1 MAKFFV
7 LESPNFC
14 GLTYDS
20 ERSVLGAYVEAVPG
34 AEVGAPD
41 NFDEFFQ
48 FASKDAC
55 FEKALSIDPSYSK
68 NNIYGPLNPQ
78 LVDSSPQQVVGTVN
92 QAVTLF
98 CEFSV
103 PESGVTF
110 SYQWKDPQGS
120 DIPTAT
126 SNIFTFTPKSEAFAG
141 DYTCVVTASGDHNWT
156 GITSFICNV
165 KLTPALSY

>member
-7 LESPNFC
+7 FESPNFC
-14 GLTYDS
+14 GLQYDS
-20 ERSVLGAYVEAVPG
+20 ERSVLGSYIEAVPG
-34 AEVGAPD
+34 AEVAGPD

-68 NNIYGPLNPQ
+68 NNVYGALNPQ
-78 LVDSSPQQVVGTVN
+78 LVASSPEQVVGTVN
-92 QAVTLF
+92 QEVILF

-103 PESGVTF
+103 SEPGVTI

-120 DIPTAT
+120 EIPTAT
-126 SNIFTFTPKSEAFAG
+126 SNVFTFTPKSEAFAG
-141 DYTCVVTASGDHNWT
+141 MYTCIATASGDHSWT
-156 GITSFICNV
+156 GNNSFMCTV